1 MVTIGLGSVRFS
13 DCGFATCSA
22 LTDLQIA
29 YKVIVYDVATNN
41 EMKAYI
47 DKAITTSEQKT
58 EKNITAPEQKMK
70 AELDNLK
77 LAMELTTQRQIGEV
91 LKEIRSVV
99 RDEVHHYMRARDG
112 EK

>member
-1 MVTIGLGSVRFS
+1 
-13 DCGFATCSA
+13 
-22 LTDLQIA
+22 
-29 YKVIVYDVATNN
+29 
-41 EMKAYI
+41 MKAYV

-58 EKNITAPEQKMK
+58 K

-77 LAMELTTQRQIGEV
+77 LAMELATQRQIGEV
-91 LKEIRSVV
+91 LKEIRLVV